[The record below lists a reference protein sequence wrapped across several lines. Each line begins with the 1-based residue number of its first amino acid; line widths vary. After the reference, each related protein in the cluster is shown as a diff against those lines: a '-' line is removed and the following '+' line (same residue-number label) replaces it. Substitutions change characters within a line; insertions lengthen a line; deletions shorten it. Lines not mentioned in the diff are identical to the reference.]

1 MTASIL
7 LGFLTHH
14 YIGSNL
20 NYCNSI
26 NSYGTIHNPYV
37 VAMVGISDYKLG
49 FIKGKDSA
57 CGDIFGPVSSFKL
70 RDNLDFI
77 AGGYNT
83 NFEEF
88 ERLGTK
94 PPSISGITPVLGLN
108 YKIPLTNNINL
119 NNIVSI
125 GIITHAIS
133 VDF

>member
-14 YIGSNL
+14 YIGHNL

-26 NSYGTIHNPYV
+26 NSYGTIHNPYAV
-37 VAMVGISDYKLG
+37 VLVGNKKNKLG

-57 CGDIFGPVSSFKL
+57 CGDIFGPVGSIGLS
-70 RDNLDFI
+70 DNVDFV

-83 NFEEF
+83 NFKEF
-88 ERLGTK
+88 EKLGTK
-94 PPSISGITPVLGLN
+94 PPSINGITPVLGLN
-108 YKIPLTNNINL
+108 YKIPITNNIKL
-119 NNIVSI
+119 NNIISI

-133 VDF
+133 IDF